1 MSVTYNGEHQI
12 CFWKVTR
19 SGIENP
25 KFSRD
30 DLNLIPQSRPYI
42 SVPKANYSIVCIPH
56 SSGRI
61 NITDSLPGG
70 MTYESRA
77 GTWEFNVDHNAFAN
91 WTKSYDSYAEYF
103 HGSRMYVSLND
114 DPTKIFVGR
123 IKISSYESGENYSAI
138 TLSYDLDAMPAEG
151 VSLPFRIRFFGSDGR
166 VIKNE
171 IHYSGDLPYCSP
183 PVNHTSSDAA
193 FAGWKPTVTAV
204 EGNMDYHPVYYF
216 KAKKFGQHSAK
227 QTFSASPEF
236 SLFSSHPIIYV
247 IEEEPEEVTEETYEI
262 PDNVKFLFNKVNY
275 SIDVLGSRGSTIK
288 KLYYTPEN
296 MEIETDT

>member
-12 CFWKVTR
+12 CFWKVTQ

-25 KFSRD
+25 KFSWD

-42 SVPKANYSIVCIPH
+42 SVPKANYSIVGIPH

-77 GTWEFNVDHNAFAN
+77 GTWEFNVDHNAFTS
-91 WTKSYDSYAEYF
+91 WTKSYDSYSEYF

-123 IKISSYESGENYSAI
+123 IKISSYEPGENYSAI

-183 PVNHTSSDAA
+183 PVNHASSDAV

-204 EGNMDYHPVYYF
+204 EGNMDYRPTYYYR
-216 KAKKFGQHSAK
+216 ARITASSYAERTGASA
-227 QTFSASPEF
+227 
-236 SLFSSHPIIYV
+236 LSSHPIIYV
-247 IEEEPEEVTEETYEI
+247 VEEEPEEVTEATYEI
-262 PDNVKFLFNKVNY
+262 PDSVKFLFNNVNY
-275 SIDVLGSRGSTIK
+275 SIDVLGTQGSTIK

-296 MEIETDT
+296 MDIETDTE